1 MYKIYQIENL
11 DNGEKYVGHTKQK
24 MNLRLNQHKRTK
36 KQRTSCKHFNWN
48 NIKVDILE
56 EFTESNFNDIRIKER
71 EYIEKTE
78 NCVNKDRPIVTEEE
92 NKIKQREAK
101 AKWGNPKYKCGCG
114 SNIQIQEKARHNKTK
129 RHITFL
135 NTFLEC

>member
-24 MNLRLNQHKRTK
+24 MNVRLNQHRRKD
-36 KQRTSCKHFNWN
+36 KQRTSCKHFNWS

-56 EFTESNFNDIRIKER
+56 EFNESNFTDIRIKER

-78 NCVNKDRPIVTEEE
+78 NCVNKDRPIVSEEE
-92 NKIKQREAK
+92 RKIKQKQAK
-101 AKWGNPKYKCGCG
+101 GKWGIPNYKCVCG
-114 SNIQIQEKARHNKTK
+114 SDIQRQEKSRHEKSK

-135 NTFLEC
+135 HTSLE

>member
-24 MNLRLNQHKRTK
+24 MNVRLNQHRRKE
-36 KQRTSCKHFNWN
+36 KQKISCKNFNWN

-56 EFTESNFNDIRIKER
+56 EFNESNFNDIRIKER
-71 EYIEKTE
+71 LYIEKTE

-92 NKIKQREAK
+92 NKIKHKEAK
-101 AKWGNPKYKCGCG
+101 AKWGLPKYNCECG
-114 SNIQIQEKARHNKTK
+114 STIQVQEKSRHFKSK
-129 RHITFL
+129 KHITFSH
-135 NTFLEC
+135 N